1 VTLFW
6 LVLERIVLVCF
17 PAGKTTLL
25 RDVARLMSIPEDQG
39 GLGMSVVIIDT
50 SNEIAGETALCW
62 V

>member
-1 VTLFW
+1 M
-6 LVLERIVLVCF
+6 LVCF